1 MNQNLVRFVGLLGVI
16 SLAACNNAVTD
27 VGPVLAAPEVPKFI
41 CLSNAAT
48 MRLPAELRA
57 TLPTSSVRN
66 MNDELASISQSV
78 PGGFA
83 GIFYEDNN
91 HLVLTFVNPAE
102 ANESR
107 ASIQQ
112 AFNASHFS
120 VDVSK
125 AEFRGARWS
134 FAELDEWYRYITTK
148 LDWTSGISFTDIDE
162 KANTINIGVIDE
174 TARAELEAQLG
185 ALNVSCNLVT
195 TVIRAYATIA

>member
-27 VGPVLAAPEVPKFI
+27 VGPVLAAPEVPKFS
-41 CLSNAAT
+41 CVSNAAT
-48 MRLPAELRA
+48 MPLPAEMRVPWR
-57 TLPTSSVRN
+57 TTSRDT
-66 MNDELASISQSV
+66 NDELASISQSV

-83 GIFYEDNN
+83 GIFYEDNT
-91 HLVLTFVNPAE
+91 HLVLTFVNPAV

-112 AFNASHFS
+112 VFNASPFS

-125 AEFRGARWS
+125 AEFRSARWS
-134 FAELDEWYRYITTK
+134 FDELNEWYRYITVK
-148 LDWTSGISFTDIDE
+148 LDWPNGVSFTDIDE
-162 KANTINIGVIDE
+162 KANAINIGVIDE
-174 TARAELEAQLG
+174 AARSQLESQLA

-195 TVIRAYATIA
+195 TVIQAYASIA